1 MKIFC
6 PPTGKGNRRRG
17 VVKALKNFLSSLF
30 SILLFLSLS
39 LRFSLTTPL
48 PPILG
53 IPSEDKK
60 NAKGGFHPNGYVLF
74 LIPFLSLVYSMLAV
88 SVPYIVPKRSSLV
101 PRLFVIL
108 SREGNAF
115 TEFFFGFCSIFQIF
129 NTEVIKMAARM
140 RTIRDALKTIKE
152 LDPGSA
158 VTYNFIKQLC
168 ETDKITNVRLNKK
181 YLLNLDELL
190 KFLNMED

>member
-1 MKIFC
+1 M
-6 PPTGKGNRRRG
+6 T
-17 VVKALKNFLSSLF
+17 
-30 SILLFLSLS
+30 LLFLSLS

-60 NAKGGFHPNGYVLF
+60 NAKGGFHLNGYVLF

>member
-1 MKIFC
+1 
-6 PPTGKGNRRRG
+6 
-17 VVKALKNFLSSLF
+17 
-30 SILLFLSLS
+30 
-39 LRFSLTTPL
+39 
-48 PPILG
+48 
-53 IPSEDKK
+53 
-60 NAKGGFHPNGYVLF
+60 
-74 LIPFLSLVYSMLAV
+74 MLAV

-152 LDPGSA
+152 LDPDSA

-181 YLLNLDELL
+181 YLLNIDELL

>member
-1 MKIFC
+1 LS
-6 PPTGKGNRRRG
+6 RR
-17 VVKALKNFLSSLF
+17 LKTFYFQCFDFAVFKSVAA
-30 SILLFLSLS
+30 LFLDHS
-39 LRFSLTTPL
+39 
-48 PPILG
+48 
-53 IPSEDKK
+53 PSADFGNSVGGQK
-60 NAKGGFHPNGYVLF
+60 NNQGGFHPNGYVLF
-74 LIPFLSLVYSMLAV
+74 LIPFLSLTYQMLAV
-88 SVPYIVPKRSSLV
+88 SVPDISSNRSSLV

-108 SREGNAF
+108 SREGNTF
-115 TEFFFGFCSIFQIF
+115 TEIFFGFCSIFQIF

-152 LDPGSA
+152 LDPDSA

>member
-1 MKIFC
+1 
-6 PPTGKGNRRRG
+6 
-17 VVKALKNFLSSLF
+17 
-30 SILLFLSLS
+30 
-39 LRFSLTTPL
+39 
-48 PPILG
+48 
-53 IPSEDKK
+53 
-60 NAKGGFHPNGYVLF
+60 
-74 LIPFLSLVYSMLAV
+74 MLAV
-88 SVPYIVPKRSSLV
+88 SVPYIVPNRSSLV
-101 PRLFVIL
+101 PSLFVIL
-108 SREGNAF
+108 SREGNTF

-152 LDPGSA
+152 LNPGSA